1 MSSDAIRVSGLGKR
15 YRLGGSSTDLLSE
28 RIGRRAPKG
37 EEFWALRGVDLQV
50 GRGEVVGLV
59 GRNGAG
65 KSTLLKCLSRITP
78 PTEGRIELTGRV
90 GTLLEVGTGFHPELS
105 GRENVYLSGTILGMR
120 RQEIAARFDEI
131 VAFSGI
137 EKFLETPVKRYSSGM
152 YVRLA
157 FAVAAHLDTDILL
170 VDEVLAVGDAEFQR
184 KCFGKMDD
192 VARGGRTV
200 VFVSHQ
206 LSAVQR
212 LCTRA
217 YWIDS
222 GQVRRE
228 GATADVVAAYL
239 HHAGATQQGGVAT
252 IGPDVPRSTTGAV
265 TLERVALV
273 DDDGATTDRVR
284 LGQAFTV
291 AMTFAVNEPVHDG
304 VIELGLS
311 TADGTRVATV
321 QNVDGD
327 RPLLS
332 LEPGRHEIRARIDT
346 TMLPGEFTVDVGMH
360 RLIGLTLDFV
370 ERALTFTALNVADDG
385 SDDRWPWAIV
395 RGAMRPPAEWSVTP
409 VTRSS
414 VPDRGD
420 AAPRPG

>member
-1 MSSDAIRVSGLGKR
+1 VGSDVTIKVEGLGKR
-15 YRLGGSSTDLLSE
+15 YRLGGAATDLLSE

-37 EEFWALRGVDLQV
+37 RDFWALKGVDLEVRQ
-50 GRGEVVGLV
+50 GEVIGLV

-105 GRENVYLSGTILGMR
+105 GRENVFLSGTILGMR
-120 RQEIAARFDEI
+120 RSEVARRFDEI

-137 EKFLETPVKRYSSGM
+137 EQFLETPVKRYSSGM

-212 LCTRA
+212 LCERS
-217 YWIDS
+217 YWIDG
-222 GQVRRE
+222 GQVRTD
-228 GATADVVAAYL
+228 GPTQDVVAAYL

-252 IGPDVPRSTTGAV
+252 IGPDVPRSTTGDV
-265 TLERVALV
+265 TLTRVALV
-273 DDDGATTDRVR
+273 DDDGATVDRVR
-284 LGQAFTV
+284 LGQPFTIE
-291 AMTFAVNEPVHDG
+291 MTFDVATPVTDG

-311 TADGTRVATV
+311 TADGTRIVTV
-321 QNVDGD
+321 QNIDGD
-327 RPLLS
+327 RPQLQLA
-332 LEPGRHEIRARIDT
+332 PGAHTVRARLEQAL
-346 TMLPGEFTVDVGMH
+346 LPGEFAVDVGMH
-360 RLIGLTLDFV
+360 RINGLTMDFV
-370 ERALTFTALNVADDG
+370 ERALSFTALNVAYDG
-385 SDDRWPWAIV
+385 SDDRWPWNSV
-395 RGAMRPPAEWSVTP
+395 RGAVRAPASWTVDAP
-409 VTRSS
+409 VGSS
-414 VPDRGD
+414 
-420 AAPRPG
+420 A